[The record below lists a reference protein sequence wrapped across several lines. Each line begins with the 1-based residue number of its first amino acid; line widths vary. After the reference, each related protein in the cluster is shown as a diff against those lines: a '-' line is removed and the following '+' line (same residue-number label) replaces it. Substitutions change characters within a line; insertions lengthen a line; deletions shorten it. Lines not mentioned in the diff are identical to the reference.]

1 MAALAGFAFHFDHGQ
16 PGTALEHD
24 LVALERRR
32 LDGTGHELSFLGGLV
47 ENRAQ
52 FVYAP
57 ALVLNLPVVGLLE
70 ILTLLLKHEQAGLD
84 LFDLDLDFV
93 QLLFV
98 SLYVAG
104 EVTKLNLRSIK
115 LPCRGHRVLALL
127 TIAQLGVE
135 VFDFAL
141 EQGPPVHERASLC
154 CHRTLALRAFGYR
167 PATRRQGSFV
177 AINLAALFG
186 KTAVGLL

>member
-1 MAALAGFAFHFDHGQ
+1 MAARAGFAFHFDHGQ
-16 PGTALEHD
+16 PGTALED
-24 LVALERRR
+24 GLVALERRR
-32 LDGTGHELSFLGGLV
+32 LDVTRHELSFLGGLF

-57 ALVLNLPVVGLLE
+57 ALVLDLPVVGLLE
-70 ILTLLLKHEQAGLD
+70 ILALLLEHEQAGLD
-84 LFDLDLDFV
+84 LFDLDFDFV

-98 SLYVAG
+98 PLYVAG
-104 EVTKLNLRSIK
+104 KVTKLDLRSVK
-115 LPCRGHRVLALL
+115 LPCRGHCVLALL

-135 VFDFAL
+135 IFNFAL

-167 PATRRQGSFV
+167 PATQQQGAFM
-177 AINLAALFG
+177 AIDLAALFG